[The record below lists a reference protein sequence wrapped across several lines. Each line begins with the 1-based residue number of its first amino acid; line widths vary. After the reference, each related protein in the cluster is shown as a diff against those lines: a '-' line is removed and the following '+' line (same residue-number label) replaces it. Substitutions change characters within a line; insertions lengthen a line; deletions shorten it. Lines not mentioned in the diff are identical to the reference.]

1 MANETEPMQYAARAV
16 SAVAMP
22 EAYYRAPIMLRP
34 MDHIFIRDFRLQ
46 TLIGFHRRERVV
58 PQTIRLDLEIGIA
71 NAAVFTSDKVA
82 DCIDYDKVTARIREV
97 ASEHVNLVETLAER
111 VARLLLDEFGAAWAK
126 VSIAKLGILKDVG
139 LVGVSVERRRT

>member
-1 MANETEPMQYAARAV
+1 
-16 SAVAMP
+16 
-22 EAYYRAPIMLRP
+22 
-34 MDHIFIRDFRLQ
+34 
-46 TLIGFHRRERVV
+46 V

-82 DCIDYDKVTARIREV
+82 ECIDYDKVTARVREV

-139 LVGVSVERRRT
+139 LVGVTVERRA

>member
-1 MANETEPMQYAARAV
+1 
-16 SAVAMP
+16 
-22 EAYYRAPIMLRP
+22 

-46 TLIGFHRRERVV
+46 TLIGFHRRERIV

-82 DCIDYDKVTARIREV
+82 DCIDYDKVTARVREV
-97 ASEHVNLVETLAER
+97 AASEHVNLVETLAER

-139 LVGVSVERRRT
+139 LVGVTVERRA

>member
-1 MANETEPMQYAARAV
+1 
-16 SAVAMP
+16 
-22 EAYYRAPIMLRP
+22 

-71 NAAVFTSDKVA
+71 NTAVFKSDKVA
-82 DCIDYDKVTARIREV
+82 DCMDYDKMTSRIKEV
-97 ASEHVNLVETLAER
+97 SSQHVNLVETLADK
-111 VARLLLDEFGAAWAK
+111 VARLLLDEFGAAWVK

-139 LVGVSVERRRT
+139 LVGVTVERRGS